1 MQCSLCDC
9 LSPSVKLYV
18 NHLRSSHSKD
28 PSFHIICGICDCREV
43 FYAFSAF
50 NSHIYRRH
58 RTDMFEGASGSNPNR
73 SNVSEND
80 DDNEDNDD
88 NDDTSIDLNDPSSNQ
103 EVQNVDSKDLSS
115 NRIPPQTITA
125 ANMILALR
133 EGYQV
138 SQVAISEAISFCK
151 VLCEQV
157 IEAFKEDVT
166 CALGIGFEAEQPEL
180 ETVLQKVYN
189 PFEDIDSNYLFE
201 KFCID
206 HLGCLVSLCVLCK
219 FDLLTILLFF
229 SFRKQRKY
237 PLEVHTL
244 WTSL

>member
-18 NHLRSSHSKD
+18 NHLRTSHVKD
-28 PSFHIICGICDCREV
+28 PSFHIICGICGCREV

-58 RTDMFEGASGSNPNR
+58 RTDLFEGASGSNPNR
-73 SNVSEND
+73 SNVSESFGND
-80 DDNEDNDD
+80 DDSDD
-88 NDDTSIDLNDPSSNQ
+88 NDDTSIDLNNPSSNQ
-103 EVQNVDSKDLSS
+103 DVDSKDLPS
-115 NRIPPQTITA
+115 NRISPQTIAA

-138 SQVAISEAISFCK
+138 SQVAISETISHCK

-157 IEAFKEDVT
+157 IEAFKEDVR
-166 CALGIGFEAEQPEL
+166 CALGEVEQPEL
-180 ETVLQKVYN
+180 ETVLQKVYK

-206 HLGCLVSLCVLCK
+206 QLGCLVSSCMYIYCE
-219 FDLLTILLFF
+219 
-229 SFRKQRKY
+229 R
-237 PLEVHTL
+237 
-244 WTSL
+244 